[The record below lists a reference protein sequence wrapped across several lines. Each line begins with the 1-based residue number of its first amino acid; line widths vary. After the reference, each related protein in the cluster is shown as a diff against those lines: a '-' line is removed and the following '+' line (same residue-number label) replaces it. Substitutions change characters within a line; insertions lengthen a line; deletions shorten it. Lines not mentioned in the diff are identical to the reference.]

1 MSLDDRLSFPPGFVW
16 GTATASY
23 QVEGAVHDDGR
34 GRSIWDTFSHTPGKV
49 FHDDNGDV
57 TCDQYHRYRDDAAL
71 MGSLGLGAYRFSIA
85 WPRIQPDGSGPAN
98 QRGLDF
104 YRRLIEALK
113 ANGVQPA
120 VTLYH
125 WDLPQ
130 ALQDKGGWASRD
142 TAERFAEFSHLVG
155 EALAQDV
162 GLWITLNEP
171 WVSAF
176 VGHELGQHAP
186 GIRDTETAVRASHH
200 LLLAHGKAVRAL
212 RSVVMPDAQVGI
224 TLNLSP
230 VHPATTSP
238 EDAEAA
244 AHVDAYANR
253 WFLDPT
259 LRGSYPAWMHSR
271 FREVIGAEFVQDG
284 DLEEIHADIDFLGVN
299 FYTTRQ
305 VGARRVA
312 EGHVAGGSEI
322 EASSS
327 VRRPHPW
334 YLGAIEV
341 PLRDVS
347 RTAKGWAIQPDGL
360 KELLVWLRDE
370 YGDRPIYVTE
380 NGASFADYA
389 NPDGVVHDPERVE
402 YLQRHFIAA
411 HGAIAAGVDLRGY
424 FVWSLLDNFEWA
436 DGYSQRFGIVFVDYR
451 TQERIP
457 KTSAAFMAQVAQDNG
472 VSPLRAPAGVNHVP
486 ADFTPARPT

>member
-49 FHDDNGDV
+49 FHGDNGDV
-57 TCDQYHRYRDDAAL
+57 ACDQYHRYRDDAAL

-142 TAERFAEFSHLVG
+142 TAERFAEFGHLVG
-155 EALAQDV
+155 EALGEDV

-176 VGHELGQHAP
+176 VGHELGLHAP
-186 GIRDTETAVRASHH
+186 GIRDTETAVKASHH
-200 LLLAHGKAVRAL
+200 LLLGHGKAVRAL
-212 RSVVMPDAQVGI
+212 RSVVRPDAQVGI

-244 AHVDAYANR
+244 AHADAYANR

-259 LRGSYPAWMHSR
+259 LRGSYPTWMHSR

-305 VGARRVA
+305 VGAGRRGA
-312 EGHVAGGSEI
+312 EGNVAGGSESGGFFPCPPTLPMVPGRDRG
-322 EASSS
+322 ASAWRIPHGEGLGDSA
-327 VRRPHPW
+327 RRP
-334 YLGAIEV
+334 E
-341 PLRDVS
+341 
-347 RTAKGWAIQPDGL
+347 RTARL
-360 KELLVWLRDE
+360 
-370 YGDRPIYVTE
+370 
-380 NGASFADYA
+380 
-389 NPDGVVHDPERVE
+389 
-402 YLQRHFIAA
+402 AA
-411 HGAIAAGVDLRGY
+411 
-424 FVWSLLDNFEWA
+424 
-436 DGYSQRFGIVFVDYR
+436 
-451 TQERIP
+451 
-457 KTSAAFMAQVAQDNG
+457 
-472 VSPLRAPAGVNHVP
+472 
-486 ADFTPARPT
+486 